1 MPPYQRIASLS
12 VLLLALAPNPC
23 TPFVLTPTPPAAT
36 ATATTID
43 TRRLSATSIA
53 APDHHI
59 DPPDQPYLSLSSI
72 AEGFQD
78 AIAKSVTSLFHLD
91 VTAEEFDSSVLAVKG
106 LATPVLVRAP
116 SIGSFSL
123 VRGFTDE
130 SLRSFTATVNKV
142 VADPNNRILTGRA
155 VSILCGLGSEVRVIP
170 GNFDPD
176 KGYSFVEVID
186 ARDRLPSPS
195 TLDEREYLLYID
207 DHIQGLIPEPC
218 APTIRQIEKK
228 EPLFRASVVRLP
240 DGYACI
246 FVGMSHVL
254 GDIVTYT
261 ALMDQLSS
269 LHDAHKSRPIK
280 WNTPEQA
287 THSISSK
294 TLSQRDKQVMY
305 GLPFV
310 VGVSKNLWTIPKR
323 EHNYLSLS
331 RAKINAKR
339 KELCSEGDPPL
350 SSNDIIMAA
359 LCGANRSSEIF
370 AFTKRSTKDLH
381 SKECQGGNLYVE
393 VPFPREVGSD
403 PNQFRVLSKKGYYYE
418 QELPIAPF
426 FEGRVG
432 RITSCVAPLSV
443 HMQFG
448 GEASETICQAPPHE
462 FVHMTPFDSA
472 VIFTQDGEHIG
483 VLHNFAEIDT
493 STGLLPEILA

>member
-53 APDHHI
+53 APEHHI

-130 SLRSFTATVNKV
+130 SLQSFTATVNKV
-142 VADPNNRILTGRA
+142 VTDPNNRILTGRA

-170 GNFDPD
+170 GKFDPD

-207 DHIQGLIPEPC
+207 DHIQDLIPEPC
-218 APTIRQIEKK
+218 APTIRQMEKK
-228 EPLFRASVVRLP
+228 EPLFRVSVVRLP
-240 DGYACI
+240 DDYACI
-246 FVGMSHVL
+246 FVGMSHIL

-287 THSISSK
+287 THSISSETSRK
-294 TLSQRDKQVMY
+294 ETSKLCTDCPSLSVSAKIY
-305 GLPFV
+305 GLYLR
-310 VGVSKNLWTIPKR
+310 GNTI
-323 EHNYLSLS
+323 
-331 RAKINAKR
+331 
-339 KELCSEGDPPL
+339 
-350 SSNDIIMAA
+350 
-359 LCGANRSSEIF
+359 
-370 AFTKRSTKDLH
+370 
-381 SKECQGGNLYVE
+381 
-393 VPFPREVGSD
+393 
-403 PNQFRVLSKKGYYYE
+403 
-418 QELPIAPF
+418 
-426 FEGRVG
+426 
-432 RITSCVAPLSV
+432 
-443 HMQFG
+443 
-448 GEASETICQAPPHE
+448 IC
-462 FVHMTPFDSA
+462 
-472 VIFTQDGEHIG
+472 
-483 VLHNFAEIDT
+483 L
-493 STGLLPEILA
+493 